1 MLGIL
6 CHWVSM
12 LLLKEAW
19 HSDRGYLLSL
29 EKFLFSFKDL
39 NNHEHKIQTFELHTN
54 HELYFMH
61 PGQDNVC
68 DRTGFALIF
77 YIDEIQQLYYYD
89 FKRKFTTYINIPFR
103 LNKYYYVKLC
113 RRILW
118 IPNRKFR
125 NTSYPIKLTPDTKSD
140 LAYFQALIIKDSNIW
155 SSVQSKIEPG
165 YLMMDQLMDVK
176 SSSNLVCVND
186 LSLRLLHIDLNS
198 SAPNCTMCPLT
209 KYLKLLNL
217 QYRKL
222 D

>member
-1 MLGIL
+1 MEYSNFTTMTLNENSQLIL
-6 CHWVSM
+6 T
-12 LLLKEAW
+12 
-19 HSDRGYLLSL
+19 
-29 EKFLFSFKDL
+29 FL
-39 NNHEHKIQTFELHTN
+39 
-54 HELYFMH
+54 
-61 PGQDNVC
+61 
-68 DRTGFALIF
+68 FALINATP
-77 YIDEIQQLYYYD
+77 LN
-89 FKRKFTTYINIPFR
+89 FTEEHYG
-103 LNKYYYVKLC
+103 Y
-113 RRILW
+113 W
-118 IPNRKFR
+118 IEKFR

-155 SSVQSKIEPG
+155 SYVQSKIEPG